1 MGCPFRELLVEA
13 PIGYCFVNPLKPRP
27 TAGLCRDKL
36 AVSQTSDGHCR
47 SLTPNPPALSR
58 SCLLALLSSLTL
70 STRCDGG
77 RIQRF
82 DGGGEMTDEKL
93 ERQQR
98 ERQAMRQAIANYA
111 GPITKCPPGR
121 TTKDRHGWPKQRTQ
135 EKARRIRNSENTPSS
150 D

>member
-1 MGCPFRELLVEA
+1 MEETPTVLLFMTSWPQTIFAE
-13 PIGYCFVNPLKPRP
+13 RP
-27 TAGLCRDKL
+27 PKGSTLLPEGAG
-36 AVSQTSDGHCR
+36 G
-47 SLTPNPPALSR
+47 R

-98 ERQAMRQAIANYA
+98 ERQAIANYA

>member
-1 MGCPFRELLVEA
+1 VHKHVAGAVARSDESKALLGIKKLHSTCRHGDFPQLPSKQIASSLPE
-13 PIGYCFVNPLKPRP
+13 G
-27 TAGLCRDKL
+27 AG
-36 AVSQTSDGHCR
+36 G
-47 SLTPNPPALSR
+47 R